1 MRWQFLANEN
11 PPSSFLIIPIAS
23 IFHPLQLHF
32 LPTIP
37 SSVLIESLVYSTSP
51 SIANHLKESNI
62 RWSSWRTLILTGS
75 AMRPKMRKLQLD
87 QKYWFEGKW
96 PSHATVPIGWHS
108 SLGRPSTIGI
118 DNTGKSAMDS
128 KIWFSFT
135 NAKKILCLAV
145 QTLPLYIGYNR
156 ACFSPASEQ
165 INDHPAPQ
173 RTVHSIIDENKTKQ
187 NKTILWPFTPT
198 DTYSFTP
205 NPIQSIPFSST
216 GSTKRNQKQTSKP
229 ESTKRSPTKTGDP
242 PPR

>member
-135 NAKKILCLAV
+135 NAKKILSRCANLAALYWI
-145 QTLPLYIGYNR
+145 QSCMLFPRLWTNKWPSCTPTHGTLNYRP
-156 ACFSPASEQ
+156 
-165 INDHPAPQ
+165 
-173 RTVHSIIDENKTKQ
+173 KQ

-205 NPIQSIPFSST
+205 NPIHSIPFSST